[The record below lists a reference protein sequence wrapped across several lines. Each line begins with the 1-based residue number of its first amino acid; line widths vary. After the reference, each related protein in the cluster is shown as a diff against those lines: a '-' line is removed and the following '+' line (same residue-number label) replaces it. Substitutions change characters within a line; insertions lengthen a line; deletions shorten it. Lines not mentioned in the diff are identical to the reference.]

1 MILTSSLQY
10 RETAKR
16 GKSGTAMIDDSIKR
30 ANNSTK
36 TENINIVTTFF
47 SRSGVFKN
55 NSEKQEKFFVP
66 FLPWVVLMV
75 LMVNEVSKPRF
86 SRFFFLF
93 LFFLLRDLIQFALVQ
108 QIFADNHAE
117 GKNTGFVVK
126 HTSLFLS

>member
-75 LMVNEVSKPRF
+75 LMVNEVSKMPKDFF
-86 SRFFFLF
+86 SFP
-93 LFFLLRDLIQFALVQ
+93 FFLLRDLIQFALVQ